1 MNNLITDTGVD
12 QLITVEEPYI
22 REVLHDFWICCI
34 SREAS
39 ILVRREVL
47 TGKAKFGISGDGKE
61 VAQVAM
67 ARAFR
72 KGDFKTGYYRDQTFM
87 FAIGE
92 TDLESYFAQVYA
104 DSILDPFS
112 GGRQMASHFAT
123 PFLDEKGEFLDLKEK
138 YNVTSGISSTAG
150 QVARG
155 IGIALASRKF
165 REVPQLAD
173 HPLNDEGEGISFF
186 TIGDGSTSEGPFWE
200 MMNAAAVM
208 KVPLAVSIWDDGYA
222 ISVPKKYQ
230 TVKESISRALEGFL
244 IDENKDGI
252 RIYTA
257 KGWDYP
263 GLVDLYDRAINKVRE
278 EHIPALIHIL
288 DLTQPLGH
296 STSGS
301 HERYKSAERL
311 QWEKENDCILKFQE
325 WIIENG
331 MATQEELDTLRQE
344 ANRQVKLA
352 KTRTWNKLTSR
363 IKKDKEEFTE
373 IVREIYV
380 SIGEPDSIK
389 AKYEKMN
396 ALEFPRLSH
405 IVSAGR
411 QISHELA
418 LKKVPHPRLKEWL
431 EAKTRVLDERISTK
445 LYSDSA
451 SSPHNVPVVEPVYSE
466 NSPEEAGFQIIN
478 HFFDRCFEK
487 YPHLFAFGEDL
498 GKLGDVNQGFAG
510 LQKKYG
516 EHRIFDTGIR
526 EWTIIGQAI
535 GMGMRGIK
543 TIAEVQYLDYV
554 IYALAPLSDDLATLR
569 YRTDGIQKSAPIIRT
584 RGHRLEGIWHSGSP
598 MGMLLNSLKG
608 IHLCVPRNMVQA
620 AGMYNTLLQS
630 DDPGIVIEVLNGYR
644 IKERRPDNLGDFTL
658 PLGRAECLRQ
668 GEDIT
673 VVSYGATLW
682 IVMEAAEFLEEYG
695 ISVEV
700 IDVQTLMPF
709 DLDGMIGQSVR
720 KTNRVLF
727 VDEDVPGGG
736 SAYMMERSLSEQ
748 SYFDYLEI
756 PPKTLSSREHRPAYG
771 DDGDYVTKPNAEDVV
786 TAILSM
792 LHQVDPEKYP
802 EVL

>member
-543 TIAEVQYLDYV
+543 TIAEVQYLDYI

-709 DLDGMIGQSVR
+709 DLDGLIGQSVR

>member
-72 KGDFKTGYYRDQTFM
+72 KGDFITGYYRDQTFM

>member
-1 MNNLITDTGVD
+1 MNNLFTDTGVD

-22 REVLHDFWICCI
+22 REVLHDYWICCI

-123 PFLDEKGEFLDLKEK
+123 PFVDEQGKFLDLKDR
-138 YNVTSGISSTAG
+138 YNVTSDVSSTAG
-150 QVARG
+150 HVARG
-155 IGIALASRKF
+155 IGIALASKKF
-165 REVPQLAD
+165 REVPELAD
-173 HPLNDEGEGISFF
+173 HQLNDNGEGISFF

-208 KVPLAVSIWDDGYA
+208 KVPLAVSVWDDGYA

-244 IDENKDGI
+244 IDENKNGI

-263 GLVDLYDRAINKVRE
+263 GLVELYERAIGKVRD
-278 EHIPALIHIL
+278 EHIPALIHVM
-288 DLTQPLGH
+288 DMTQPLGH

-301 HERYKSAERL
+301 HERYKSDERL
-311 QWEKENDCILKFQE
+311 QWEKDHDCILKFQE

-331 MATQEELDTLRQE
+331 MATQEELDKLRQE
-344 ANRQVKLA
+344 ANKQVKIA
-352 KTRTWNKLTSR
+352 KNKTWNKLTAR
-363 IKKDKEEFTE
+363 IKKDKEEFTD
-373 IVREIYV
+373 IVRDIFV
-380 SIGEPDSIK
+380 RIGEPESIR
-389 AKYEKMN
+389 AKYDKMN

-405 IVSAGR
+405 IVAAGR
-411 QISHELA
+411 QISHELS
-418 LKKVPHPRLKEWL
+418 LQKVPHPKLTDWL
-431 EAKTRVLDERISTK
+431 QSKIQVLSERISTR
-445 LYSDSA
+445 LYSDSD
-451 SSPHNVPVVEPVYSE
+451 SSPLKLPVIEPEYSE
-466 NSPEEAGFQIIN
+466 DSPEEAGFQIIN
-478 HFFDRCFEK
+478 HFFERCFEK
-487 YPHLFAFGEDL
+487 YPYLFAFGEDI

-510 LQKKYG
+510 LQKKFG

-526 EWTIIGQAI
+526 EWTIVGQAI
-535 GMGMRGIK
+535 GMGMRGLK
-543 TIAEVQYLDYV
+543 TIAEIQYLDYV
-554 IYALAPLSDDLATLR
+554 IYALAPLSDDLSTLR
-569 YRTDGIQKSAPIIRT
+569 YRSNGIQISAPIIRT

-598 MGMLLNSLKG
+598 MAMLLNTLKG
-608 IHLCVPRNMVQA
+608 MHLCVPRNMVQA

-630 DDPGIVIEVLNGYR
+630 DDPAIVIEVLNGYR
-644 IKERRPDNLGDFTL
+644 IKERRPDNLGEYTV
-658 PLGRAECLRQ
+658 PLGRAECIRE
-668 GEDIT
+668 GEDLT
-673 VVSYGATLW
+673 LVSYGATLW
-682 IVMEAAEFLEEYG
+682 IVMEAAEFLQDYG

-709 DLDGMIGQSVR
+709 DLDGLIRQSVQ

-736 SAYMMERSLSEQ
+736 TAYMMERSISEQ
-748 SYFDYLEI
+748 SIFDYLEL
-756 PPKTLSSREHRPAYG
+756 PPRSLSSREHRPAYG
-771 DDGDYVTKPNAEDVV
+771 DDGDYITKPNSEDVV
-786 TAILSM
+786 SEVLRM
-792 LHQVDPEKYP
+792 LHQVDPERYP
-802 EVL
+802 EVV

>member
-72 KGDFKTGYYRDQTFM
+72 KGDFITGYYRDQTFM

-543 TIAEVQYLDYV
+543 TIAEVQYLDYI

-709 DLDGMIGQSVR
+709 DLDGLIGQSVR

>member
-72 KGDFKTGYYRDQTFM
+72 KGDFITGYYRDQTFM

-682 IVMEAAEFLEEYG
+682 IVMEAAKFLEEYG

-792 LHQVDPEKYP
+792 LHQVDPEKFP

>member
-1 MNNLITDTGVD
+1 
-12 QLITVEEPYI
+12 
-22 REVLHDFWICCI
+22 
-34 SREAS
+34 
-39 ILVRREVL
+39 
-47 TGKAKFGISGDGKE
+47 
-61 VAQVAM
+61 
-67 ARAFR
+67 
-72 KGDFKTGYYRDQTFM
+72 
-87 FAIGE
+87 
-92 TDLESYFAQVYA
+92 
-104 DSILDPFS
+104 
-112 GGRQMASHFAT
+112 
-123 PFLDEKGEFLDLKEK
+123 
-138 YNVTSGISSTAG
+138 
-150 QVARG
+150 
-155 IGIALASRKF
+155 
-165 REVPQLAD
+165 
-173 HPLNDEGEGISFF
+173 
-186 TIGDGSTSEGPFWE
+186 
-200 MMNAAAVM
+200 
-208 KVPLAVSIWDDGYA
+208 
-222 ISVPKKYQ
+222 
-230 TVKESISRALEGFL
+230 
-244 IDENKDGI
+244 
-252 RIYTA
+252 
-257 KGWDYP
+257 
-263 GLVDLYDRAINKVRE
+263 
-278 EHIPALIHIL
+278 
-288 DLTQPLGH
+288 
-296 STSGS
+296 
-301 HERYKSAERL
+301 
-311 QWEKENDCILKFQE
+311 
-325 WIIENG
+325 
-331 MATQEELDTLRQE
+331 MATQEELDTLHQE

-352 KTRTWNKLTSR
+352 KTRTWNKLTSQN
-363 IKKDKEEFTE
+363 KKDKEEFTE

-543 TIAEVQYLDYV
+543 TIAEVQYLDYI

-709 DLDGMIGQSVR
+709 DLDGLIGQSVR

>member
-1 MNNLITDTGVD
+1 MNNLITDSGVD

-22 REVLHDFWICCI
+22 REVLHDFWICCV

-39 ILVRREVL
+39 IMVRREVL

-72 KGDFKTGYYRDQTFM
+72 KGDFRTGYYRDQTFM

-104 DSILDPFS
+104 DTKLDPFS

-123 PFLDEKGEFLDLKEK
+123 PFVDEEGKFTDLKNQ
-138 YNVTSGISSTAG
+138 YNVTADISSTAG

-155 IGIALASRKF
+155 IGIALASKKF
-165 REVPQLAD
+165 REVEEIAD
-173 HPLNDEGEGISFF
+173 HPHNDRGEGISFF

-208 KVPLAVSIWDDGYA
+208 KLPLAVSVWDDGYA

-244 IDENKDGI
+244 IDENKNGI

-263 GLVDLYDRAINKVRE
+263 GLVELYERAVGKVRN
-278 EHIPALIHIL
+278 EHIPALIHVM
-288 DLTQPLGH
+288 DMTQPLGH

-301 HERYKSAERL
+301 HERYKSSERL
-311 QWEKENDCILKFQE
+311 QWEEDNDCILKFQE

-331 MATQEELDTLRQE
+331 MASEEQLELLRTE
-344 ANRQVKLA
+344 ANKQVKIA
-352 KTRTWNKLTSR
+352 KNNTWNKLTSR
-363 IKKDKEEFTE
+363 IKKEKEEFTD
-373 IVREIYV
+373 IVRDIYV
-380 SIGEPDSIK
+380 RIGEPASIRE
-389 AKYEKMN
+389 KYEIMN
-396 ALEFPRLSH
+396 ALEYPRLSH
-405 IVSAGR
+405 IISAGR
-411 QISHELA
+411 QISHELS
-418 LKKVPHPRLKEWL
+418 LKNIEHPQLIQWL
-431 EAKTRVLDERISTK
+431 RTKMNGLDQQISTK
-445 LYSDSA
+445 LYS
-451 SSPHNVPVVEPVYSE
+451 SSDLSPLKIPVVDPVYSE
-466 NSPEEAGFQIIN
+466 DSPVEAGFQIIN
-478 HFFDRCFEK
+478 HFFEKCFEK
-487 YPHLFAFGEDL
+487 YPDLFAFGEDL

-510 LQKKYG
+510 LQNKFG
-516 EHRIFDTGIR
+516 ENRIFDTGIR
-526 EWTIIGQAI
+526 EWTIVGQAI
-535 GMGMRGIK
+535 GMGMRGLK
-543 TIAEVQYLDYV
+543 TIAEIQYLDYV
-554 IYALAPLSDDLATLR
+554 IYALAPLSDDLSTLR
-569 YRTDGIQKSAPIIRT
+569 YRTNGIQMSAPIIRT

-608 IHLCVPRNMVQA
+608 MHLCVPRNMVQA

-630 DDPGIVIEVLNGYR
+630 DDPALVIEVLNGYR
-644 IKERRPDNLGDFTL
+644 TKERRPDNLGEFTV
-658 PLGRAECLRQ
+658 PLGQAECVRE

-682 IVMEAAEFLEEYG
+682 IAIEAAKFLADYG

-709 DLDGMIGQSVR
+709 DLNGLIGQSVQ
-720 KTNRVLF
+720 KTNRILF

-736 SAYMMERSLSEQ
+736 TAYMLERCLSEQ
-748 SYFDYLEI
+748 SIFEYLEI
-756 PPKTLSSREHRPAYG
+756 PPGTFSSREHRPAYG
-771 DDGDYVTKPNAEDVV
+771 DDGDYITKPNREDVV
-786 TAILSM
+786 SEILSM
-792 LHQVDPEKYP
+792 LHQVDPVKYP
-802 EVL
+802 EVV

>member
-72 KGDFKTGYYRDQTFM
+72 KGDFITGYYRDQTFM

-709 DLDGMIGQSVR
+709 DLDGLIGQSVR

>member
-22 REVLHDFWICCI
+22 REVLHDYWICCI

-104 DSILDPFS
+104 DSLLDPFS

-123 PFLDEKGEFLDLKEK
+123 PFVDEQGNFLDLKNR
-138 YNVTSGISSTAG
+138 YNVTAGISSTAG

-155 IGIALASRKF
+155 IGIALASKKF
-165 REVPQLAD
+165 REVHELSD
-173 HPLNDEGEGISFF
+173 HALNDGGEGISFF

-208 KVPLAVSIWDDGYA
+208 KVPLAVSVWDDGYA

-244 IDENKDGI
+244 IDENKNGI

-263 GLVDLYDRAINKVRE
+263 GLVELYDRAISKVRE
-278 EHIPALIHIL
+278 EHIPALIHVM
-288 DLTQPLGH
+288 DMTQPLGH

-311 QWEKENDCILKFQE
+311 QWEKDHDCIMKFEEWILEND
-325 WIIENG
+325 
-331 MATQEELDTLRQE
+331 MATRDELDMLKQE
-344 ANRQVKLA
+344 ASKQVRLA
-352 KTRTWNKLTSR
+352 KNRAWNKLTSH

-380 SIGEPDSIK
+380 SIGEPASIK
-389 AKYEKMN
+389 EKYEEMN

-405 IVSAGR
+405 IVAAGR
-411 QISHELA
+411 KISHELD
-418 LKKVPHPRLKEWL
+418 LKQVPHPKLKTWL
-431 EAKTRVLDERISTK
+431 ENKMKVLDERISTR
-445 LYSDSA
+445 LYSDSDMA
-451 SSPHNVPVVEPVYSE
+451 PSNIPVIDPVYSE
-466 NSPEEAGFQIIN
+466 NSREEAGFQIIN
-478 HFFDRCFEK
+478 HFFDRSFAK
-487 YPHLFAFGEDL
+487 HPHLFAFGEDI

-526 EWTIIGQAI
+526 EWTIVGQAI
-535 GMGMRGIK
+535 GMGMRGLK
-543 TIAEVQYLDYV
+543 TIAEIQYLDYV
-554 IYALAPLSDDLATLR
+554 IYALAPLSDDLSTLR
-569 YRTDGIQKSAPIIRT
+569 YRTNGIQISAPIIRT

-608 IHLCVPRNMVQA
+608 MHLCVPRNMVQA

-630 DDPGIVIEVLNGYR
+630 DDPAIVIEVLNGYR
-644 IKERRPDNLGDFTL
+644 IKERRPDNLGEFTV
-658 PLGRAECLRQ
+658 PLGKAEIMRE
-668 GEDIT
+668 GEDCT

-682 IVMEAAEFLEEYG
+682 IVMEAAKFLKDYG
-695 ISVEV
+695 VSIEV

-709 DLDGMIGQSVR
+709 DLDGLIRKSVR

-736 SAYMMERSLSEQ
+736 TAYMLERTLSEQ
-748 SYFDYLEI
+748 SIFDYLEV

-771 DDGDYVTKPNAEDVV
+771 DDGDYITKPNVEDVV
-786 TAILSM
+786 STILDM
-792 LHQVDPEKYP
+792 LHLVDPKQFP
-802 EVL
+802 KVL

>member
-72 KGDFKTGYYRDQTFM
+72 KGDFITGYYRDQTFM

-543 TIAEVQYLDYV
+543 TIAEVQYLDYI

-682 IVMEAAEFLEEYG
+682 IVMEAAKFLEEYG

>member
-72 KGDFKTGYYRDQTFM
+72 KGDFITGYYRDQTFM

-543 TIAEVQYLDYV
+543 TIAEVQYLDYI

-786 TAILSM
+786 TTILSM
-792 LHQVDPEKYP
+792 LHQVDPEKFP

>member
-1 MNNLITDTGVD
+1 
-12 QLITVEEPYI
+12 
-22 REVLHDFWICCI
+22 VLHDFWICCI

-72 KGDFKTGYYRDQTFM
+72 KGDFITGYYRDQTFM

-543 TIAEVQYLDYV
+543 TIAEVQYLDYI

-709 DLDGMIGQSVR
+709 DLDGLIGQSVR

>member
-22 REVLHDFWICCI
+22 REVLHDYWICCI

-104 DSILDPFS
+104 DSLLDPFS

-123 PFLDEKGEFLDLKEK
+123 PFVDEQGNFLDLKNR
-138 YNVTSGISSTAG
+138 YNVTAGISSTAG

-155 IGIALASRKF
+155 IGIALASKKF
-165 REVPQLAD
+165 REVHELSD
-173 HPLNDEGEGISFF
+173 HALNDGGEGISFF

-208 KVPLAVSIWDDGYA
+208 KVPLAVSVWDDGYA

-244 IDENKDGI
+244 IDENKNGI

-263 GLVDLYDRAINKVRE
+263 GLVELYDRAISKVRE
-278 EHIPALIHIL
+278 EHIPALIHVM
-288 DLTQPLGH
+288 DMTQPLGH

-311 QWEKENDCILKFQE
+311 QWEKDHDCIMKFEEWILEND
-325 WIIENG
+325 
-331 MATQEELDTLRQE
+331 MATRDELDMLKQE
-344 ANRQVKLA
+344 ASKQVRLA
-352 KTRTWNKLTSR
+352 KNRAWNKLTSR

-380 SIGEPDSIK
+380 SIGEPASIK
-389 AKYEKMN
+389 EKYEEMN

-405 IVSAGR
+405 IVAAGR
-411 QISHELA
+411 KISHELD
-418 LKKVPHPRLKEWL
+418 LKQVPHPKLKTWL
-431 EAKTRVLDERISTK
+431 ENKMKVLDERISTR
-445 LYSDSA
+445 LYSDSDMA
-451 SSPHNVPVVEPVYSE
+451 PSNIPVVDPVYSE
-466 NSPEEAGFQIIN
+466 NSREEAGFQIIN
-478 HFFDRCFEK
+478 HFFDRSFAK
-487 YPHLFAFGEDL
+487 HPHLFAFGEDI

-526 EWTIIGQAI
+526 EWTIVGQAI
-535 GMGMRGIK
+535 GMGMRGLK
-543 TIAEVQYLDYV
+543 TIAEIQYLDYV
-554 IYALAPLSDDLATLR
+554 IYALAPLSDDLSTLR
-569 YRTDGIQKSAPIIRT
+569 YRTNGIQISAPIIRT

-608 IHLCVPRNMVQA
+608 MHLCVPRNMVQA

-630 DDPGIVIEVLNGYR
+630 DDPAIVIEVLNGYR
-644 IKERRPDNLGDFTL
+644 IKERRPDNLGEFTV
-658 PLGRAECLRQ
+658 PLGKAEIMRE
-668 GEDIT
+668 GEDCT

-682 IVMEAAEFLEEYG
+682 IVMEAAKFLKDYG
-695 ISVEV
+695 VSIEV

-709 DLDGMIGQSVR
+709 DLDGLIRKSVR

-736 SAYMMERSLSEQ
+736 TAYMLERTLSEQ
-748 SYFDYLEI
+748 SIFDYLEV

-771 DDGDYVTKPNAEDVV
+771 DDGDYITKPNVEDVV
-786 TAILSM
+786 STILDM
-792 LHQVDPEKYP
+792 LHLVDPKQFP
-802 EVL
+802 KVL